1 MKKFFFILT
10 IIAASIFSACNDIST
25 DDFQA
30 ENNGRAY
37 LSVSMND
44 ISRQMIKPRNMTKDD
59 IVYVELLAK
68 KTESS
73 DEPELV
79 KSWAADED
87 TSTNALNVMLN
98 DTEKIPFE
106 TGTYDFTLKLYAKNK
121 VSVGTFLTQEAT
133 ITQEIKG
140 GDNSLEFNTK
150 FTGEDG
156 FINVMLYWHELDNVG
171 IKITSASA
179 GLYSVKNDF
188 SIGDLV
194 EGTETALDV
203 TDNPDYGPAYGET
216 TYQHQVAAGKYYL
229 VIQLK
234 REGVE
239 TPDVWF
245 ELIEVVGGAYT
256 EAEVEF
262 ENPNDYYTIEYKTP
276 GQDGD
281 WVDVAAA
288 DSEDESATRWLSDAS
303 PVYSRNGNTSV
314 VLPSKITRP
323 NEIKGEDNVVSK
335 FEFVGWY
342 RDEDCIGDKVEIINA
357 GDADNSNNIVL
368 YAKWKEIV
376 GMSIDVTI
384 NDGDDSDIVVTNN
397 AENLTDTTLIF
408 TADEGYDS
416 YTWKVDGEEIQ
427 YGSSNKLSYDMTDK
441 ATGVYDVVLLAT
453 KGEEYYS
460 YLAQIEWT
468 RKYQVTFQLVG
479 APDEITGEGLEPVYV
494 AENAE
499 DNTITAPEVTPPYG
513 WYLDE
518 VFNLPFD
525 FGETEIT
532 ESITIYGCWQLGTTF
547 YVAED
552 GVDETGRGTYGRPLA
567 SIEGAVK
574 LMTND
579 ECDYTISVVGDVKGE
594 QKIRSSSELGTG
606 GLAKS
611 ITLEGGGEPNGV
623 LDGEQKT
630 RVLSV
635 STNVPV
641 IIQNLK
647 ITNGNAGDEFGGGLY
662 VVSGASV
669 TLGEGAYISE
679 NTAKRGGGVY
689 VDGTLIIEDTRITN
703 NTSSGYGAG
712 LYVSGLLDMRG
723 GDIGANG
730 FTDGTSDEAQGRSIY
745 VCASSG
751 SVKISGSAIIND
763 DVYLSSGTELIVA
776 GELTNSSSN
785 TIATITPASY
795 DSETQ
800 WVSVAADS
808 GVNLSDAVAR
818 IAVTDEVITD
828 GGNITGSNKYRLTEE
843 GKLQALANIDD
854 IVSQINNM
862 TASGTISVSGY
873 VEDGDTAIESISNA
887 LTTLYASNPEIK
899 VDLNLSGLENLT
911 RIPSYAFFTNAGSGR
926 HNLVSITLPEGV
938 TEIGDVAFR
947 DCEALT
953 TVYLPA
959 SLAEFPGWA
968 FLECPSLSSVQLAE
982 GSKTYKQVEKALYS
996 INGTELVLYCDK
1008 TETGSFTVP
1017 AEVTKIGDFAF
1028 EGCQIANIDFA
1039 EGSELTTLGSDVFYH
1054 CSKLSSITLPD
1065 TVAEVGHECV
1075 FSDCT
1080 SLETFTVPANL
1091 TELTY
1096 AFFSGCS
1103 NLTTVVLPAGLTTI
1117 ELNAFSSCDSLTI
1130 VYYTGT
1136 EEQKETLISNAG
1148 TGNEALTNATWDC
1161 NSDGT
1166 IPVIPITL
1174 NKGTEIS
1181 AAIASLF
1188 TGITTDNTFA
1198 FAKSTSKPSEA
1209 SVYLDS
1215 GNKIPVWLD
1224 TETASVYYY
1233 AGSGYKLVLNA
1244 DSSEMFKGCS
1254 KLSSID
1260 ASAFDTSNV
1269 TDMRGMFA
1277 DCSKL
1282 TSLDL
1287 STFNTSSVETMANM
1301 FYGCTYL
1308 ETLTLGENFTTGNVT
1323 DMSSM
1328 FYNCSA
1334 LTSLDL
1340 STFNTSSVTSMAS
1353 MFNACKE
1360 LRTLTLGDN
1369 FTTANVTDM
1378 SSMFSSCEWL
1388 RPLDVSKFNTS
1399 NVTDMS
1405 YMFNKCEYL
1414 ETLDVSN
1421 FNTSSVTNMAYMFKG
1436 CSALTSLDLSNFDAS
1451 ALVVPTTDD
1460 YKSNTDYMF
1469 YGCTNL
1475 ESVTLPSKG
1484 LKKIGYCAFLND
1496 TSLTSIIIPASVT
1509 AIGGRAFDGCTALTA
1524 INCIGASGS
1533 IDIASDA
1540 IPSSATVNYNY
1551 VVPIGS
1557 KSAPDAVG
1565 DIVFSDGSAEAY
1577 TEGMT
1582 LTDEQKSSAVAVIF
1596 YKGELCSSD
1605 STTTRIL
1612 GVGLKNSSS
1621 ESTDGLKWAAD
1632 DSYYSS
1638 NSASVSLYSTGCRFT
1653 NYSTSY
1659 CTPTDD
1665 RAFDGFDRK
1674 TLGDKEGVVNG
1685 SENFALLKTQL
1696 GSNDDT
1702 DDVSSTTTVTLE
1714 ASKYPAHFYANTYG
1728 VRNGLTGD
1736 YASGWYLPSFA
1747 EMCMLMR
1754 QHETLESALT
1764 MLGDSLYGA
1773 DPDRTRTDDDESN
1786 DTYNWYWT
1794 SSYTGSGFWAVY
1806 YGMAFGSNYNQSMH
1820 VLAIRQF

>member
-59 IVYVELLAK
+59 IVYVELLTK
-68 KTESS
+68 KTDSS
-73 DEPELV
+73 DEPEAV
-79 KSWAADED
+79 KIWNADEE
-87 TSTNALNVMLN
+87 TSTNALDVMLN

-121 VSVGTFLTQEAT
+121 VAVGTFLTQEAT

-156 FINVMLYWHELDNVG
+156 FINIMLYWHELDNVG

-216 TYQHQVAAGKYYL
+216 TYQQQVAAGKYYL

-276 GQDGD
+276 GQNGD
-281 WVDVAAA
+281 WVDVAAD

-314 VLPSKITRP
+314 VPPSKITRP
-323 NEIKGEDNVVSK
+323 NEVKGDDNVVSK

-342 RDEDCIGDKVEIINA
+342 RDEDCSGDKVEIINA
-357 GDADNSNNIVL
+357 GDTNNSTNIVL

-384 NDGDDSDIVVTNN
+384 NDGDDSNIVVTNN

-408 TADEGYDS
+408 TADEGYDN
-416 YTWKVDGEEIQ
+416 YKWKVDGEIYQ
-427 YGSSNKLSYDMTDK
+427 YGISNKLIYDMTDN

-468 RKYQVTFQLVG
+468 RKYKVTFQLVA
-479 APDEITGEGLEPVYV
+479 APDEITGEGLDPVYV

-499 DNTITAPEVTPPYG
+499 NKTITAPEVTPPYG

-518 VFNLPFD
+518 DFTIPFD

-552 GVDETGRGTYGRPLA
+552 GVDEEGRGTYGRPLA

-574 LMTND
+574 LMTDD
-579 ECDYTISVVGDVKGE
+579 ECDYTISVVGGVKGE
-594 QKIRSSSELGTG
+594 QMIRSSSELGTG

-611 ITLEGGGEPNGV
+611 ITLKGGGE

-641 IIQNLK
+641 IIQNLT

-662 VVSGASV
+662 VASGASV
-669 TLGEGAYISE
+669 TLGEEARIIE

-689 VDGTLIIEDTRITN
+689 VGGTLIIEDVRITD

-723 GDIGANG
+723 GDIGANE
-730 FTDGTSDEAQGRSIY
+730 FIDNTSNEAQGRSIY
-745 VCASSG
+745 VCYPSG
-751 SVKISGSAIIND
+751 SVKISGSAIINN
-763 DVYLSSGTELIVA
+763 DVYLPSGTGLIVA
-776 GELTNSSSN
+776 GELTNSSSAPL
-785 TIATITPASY
+785 ATITPASY

-800 WVSVAADS
+800 WVSVAEDS
-808 GVNLSDAVAR
+808 GVNLSDVVAR
-818 IAVTDEVITD
+818 IAVKDEVITD
-828 GGNITGSNKYRLTEE
+828 GGNITGCNKYRLTEE

-873 VEDGDTAIESISNA
+873 MEQDDLVTIVNAMKALCPEFSFVAPDIMIKLDLSNTTG
-887 LTTLYASNPEIK
+887 LTK
-899 VDLNLSGLENLT
+899 LSGEFSNTWNLGEL
-911 RIPSYAFFTNAGSGR
+911 I
-926 HNLVSITLPEGV
+926 LPEG
-938 TEIGDVAFR
+938 I
-947 DCEALT
+947 T
-953 TVYLPA
+953 TISAVGERTDYLATMNIPA
-959 SLAEFPGWA
+959 SVTKIDDGA
-968 FLECPSLSSVQLAE
+968 FYRSCANLTIAE
-982 GSKTYKQVEKALYS
+982 GNTSYKIVNKALYTADLTKLVAYANKGDEDGS
-996 INGTELVLYCDK
+996 CEVLASATEIAPRAFSFAKKLKTLTFATPSSLQKIGQEAFDYCDALEDIVLPDSVTELGNAVFQYANVTSMVLPSGLTEIPASTFSNNNFTRIVIPDGVTTIAGSAFWACRELEAIVIPNSVKTIGSSAFGSCEKLTSVYYKGTE
-1008 TETGSFTVP
+1008 TE
-1017 AEVTKIGDFAF
+1017 KD
-1028 EGCQIANIDFA
+1028 NI
-1039 EGSELTTLGSDVFYH
+1039 
-1054 CSKLSSITLPD
+1054 SID
-1065 TVAEVGHECV
+1065 
-1075 FSDCT
+1075 
-1080 SLETFTVPANL
+1080 
-1091 TELTY
+1091 
-1096 AFFSGCS
+1096 SG
-1103 NLTTVVLPAGLTTI
+1103 N
-1117 ELNAFSSCDSLTI
+1117 D
-1130 VYYTGT
+1130 
-1136 EEQKETLISNAG
+1136 
-1148 TGNEALTNATWDC
+1148 ALTNATWGC

-1166 IPVIPITL
+1166 IPVMPITL

-1188 TGITTDNTFA
+1188 TGITTDDTFA
-1198 FAKSTSKPSEA
+1198 FAESTSKPSEA

-1224 TETASVYYY
+1224 TGTASVYYY

-1260 ASAFDTSNV
+1260 VSAFDTSNV
-1269 TDMRGMFA
+1269 T
-1277 DCSKL
+1277 
-1282 TSLDL
+1282 
-1287 STFNTSSVETMANM
+1287 NMASM

-1334 LTSLDL
+1334 LTLLDL
-1340 STFNTSSVTSMAS
+1340 STFNTSRVRSMAS
-1353 MFNACKE
+1353 MFEACKE

-1369 FTTANVTDM
+1369 FTTANVTNM

-1388 RPLDVSKFNTS
+1388 RPLDVSKFDTS

-1405 YMFNKCEYL
+1405 YMFNKCEWL

-1421 FNTSSVTNMAYMFKG
+1421 FNTSKVTNMAYMFTG
-1436 CSALTSLDLSNFDAS
+1436 CSELTSLDLSNFNAS

-1469 YGCTNL
+1469 YGCTKL
-1475 ESVTLPSKG
+1475 ESVTLPSTG
-1484 LKKIGYCAFLND
+1484 LKKIGYGAFLND

-1533 IDIASDA
+1533 INIASDA
-1540 IPSSATVNYNY
+1540 IPSSATVNYDY

-1621 ESTDGLKWAAD
+1621 ESTAGLKWAAD

-1638 NSASVSLYSTGCRFT
+1638 NSESVSLYSTGCRFT
-1653 NYSTSY
+1653 GYSPSS

-1665 RAFDGFDRK
+1665 RAFNGFDRQ
-1674 TLGDKEGVVNG
+1674 TSGDKKGVVNG
-1685 SENFALLKTQL
+1685 SENFALLKTEL

-1714 ASKYPAHFYANTYG
+1714 VSKYPAHFYANTYG

-1773 DPDRTRTDDDESN
+1773 DPDGTRTDDNESN

-1794 SSYTGSGFWAVY
+1794 SSYTGSGFWAAY
-1806 YGMAFGSNYNQSMH
+1806 YNTAMGFNYNEYESMH

>member
-44 ISRQMIKPRNMTKDD
+44 ISRQMIKPRSMTKDD

-73 DEPELV
+73 DEPEVV
-79 KSWAADED
+79 KVWSADEE

-121 VSVGTFLTQEAT
+121 ISVGTFLTQEAT

-140 GDNSLEFNTK
+140 GDNSLKFDTK

-156 FINVMLYWHELDNVG
+156 FVNIMLYWHELDNVG

-229 VIQLK
+229 VIKLK

-314 VLPSKITRP
+314 VPTSKITRP

-342 RDEDCIGDKVEIINA
+342 RDEDCSGDKVEIINA

-397 AENLTDTTLIF
+397 AETLTDTTLIF

-468 RKYQVTFQLVG
+468 RKYKVTFQLVA
-479 APDEITGEGLEPVYV
+479 APDEITGEAPVYV

-499 DNTITAPEVTPPYG
+499 NKTITAPEVTPPYG

-518 VFNLPFD
+518 AFKLPFD

-532 ESITIYGCWQLGTTF
+532 ESITIYGCWQLDATF

-552 GVDETGRGTYGRPLA
+552 GVDGTGRGTYGRPLA
-567 SIEGAVK
+567 SIEGAIK
-574 LMTND
+574 LMTD
-579 ECDYTISVVGDVKGE
+579 EECDYTISVVGDVKGE

-662 VVSGASV
+662 VASGASV
-669 TLGEGAYISE
+669 TFDEGVIISE

-689 VDGTLIIEDTRITN
+689 VDGTLIIEDTRITD

-723 GDIGANG
+723 GEIGANG
-730 FTDGTSDEAQGRSIY
+730 FIDNTSDEAQGRSIY

-751 SVKISGSAIIND
+751 SVSSGSVKISGSAIIRD
-763 DVYLSSGTELIVA
+763 DVYLPSGTGLIVA
-776 GELTNSSSN
+776 GELTNSSSAPL
-785 TIATITPASY
+785 ATITPASY

-808 GVNLSDAVAR
+808 GVNLSDAVAK
-818 IAVTDEVITD
+818 IAVADEVITD
-828 GGNITGSNKYRLTEE
+828 GGNITGCNKYRLTEE

-862 TASGTISVSGY
+862 TTSGTISVSGY

-899 VDLNLSGLENLT
+899 VDLNLSGLKNLT

-1103 NLTTVVLPAGLTTI
+1103 NLTAVVLPAGLTTI
-1117 ELNAFSSCDSLTI
+1117 ELNAFSICDSLTT

-1136 EEQKETLISNAG
+1136 EEQKQTLISNAG
-1148 TGNEALTNATWDC
+1148 AGNDALTNATWVC

-1181 AAIASLF
+1181 SAIVSLF
-1188 TGITTDNTFA
+1188 TDITTDDTFA
-1198 FAKSTSKPSEA
+1198 FTISTSKPSEA

-1224 TETASVYYY
+1224 TETKSVYCY

-1260 ASAFDTSNV
+1260 ACAFDTSNV

-1277 DCSKL
+1277 ECSNLTSVDLSGFDTSSVTDMSCMFADCSKL
-1282 TSLDL
+1282 THLNLAVFD
-1287 STFNTSSVETMANM
+1287 TSSVTNMSEMFRFCNALESLTFGAN
-1301 FYGCTYL
+1301 FVTK
-1308 ETLTLGENFTTGNVT
+1308 NVT
-1323 DMSSM
+1323 DMSFM
-1328 FYNCSA
+1328 FQQCLELA
-1334 LTSLDL
+1334 SLNL
-1340 STFNTSSVTSMAS
+1340 SGFNTSSVT
-1353 MFNACKE
+1353 
-1360 LRTLTLGDN
+1360 
-1369 FTTANVTDM
+1369 DM
-1378 SSMFSSCEWL
+1378 SCMFYQCKRLSA
-1388 RPLDVSKFNTS
+1388 LDVSKFDTS

-1405 YMFNKCEYL
+1405 YMFGYCEML
-1414 ETLDVSN
+1414 TALNVSK
-1421 FNTSSVTNMAYMFKG
+1421 FNTSNVTNMAYMFAN
-1436 CSALTSLDLSNFDAS
+1436 CDWITSLDVSNFDFS
-1451 ALVVPTTDD
+1451 ALVEGETAT
-1460 YKSNTDYMF
+1460 SGHAHFMF
-1469 YGCTNL
+1469 SEC
-1475 ESVTLPSKG
+1475 
-1484 LKKIGYCAFLND
+1484 
-1496 TSLTSIIIPASVT
+1496 TSLTSINLPSTGLTKLASYMFSECTRLTSIVLPASVT
-1509 AIGGRAFDGCTALTA
+1509 TVETNAFHACSSSLV
-1524 INCIGASGS
+1524 INCVGAEGCIGTNPFS
-1533 IDIASDA
+1533 ASD
-1540 IPSSATVNYNY
+1540 PNSFTVNYDY
-1551 VVPIGS
+1551 RIPIALKSGS
-1557 KSAPDAVG
+1557 KINEFFTTLTTKGYTLTSFAKASSLEDADYTIMTAAFGEKKYLDAEDSKAPFWVTGTSGNATVYYYIEDYHSLLVG
-1565 DIVFSDGSAEAY
+1565 DGENMFSDGNLKTIDVSDFDVSQATSLASMFTGMSINAIYAKAGTDWSATAP
-1577 TEGMT
+1577 
-1582 LTDEQKSSAVAVIF
+1582 S
-1596 YKGELCSSD
+1596 
-1605 STTTRIL
+1605 
-1612 GVGLKNSSS
+1612 GVTS
-1621 ESTDGLKWAAD
+1621 ESMFLGC
-1632 DSYYSS
+1632 DS
-1638 NSASVSLYSTGCRFT
+1638 LT
-1653 NYSTSY
+1653 NYDSEH
-1659 CTPTDD
+1659 TDIS
-1665 RAFDGFDRK
+1665 RAFVGTKDG
-1674 TLGDKEGVVNG
+1674 
-1685 SENFALLKTQL
+1685 
-1696 GSNDDT
+1696 
-1702 DDVSSTTTVTLE
+1702 VTGYFT
-1714 ASKYPAHFYANTYG
+1714 AK
-1728 VRNGLTGD
+1728 
-1736 YASGWYLPSFA
+1736 
-1747 EMCMLMR
+1747 
-1754 QHETLESALT
+1754 
-1764 MLGDSLYGA
+1764 
-1773 DPDRTRTDDDESN
+1773 
-1786 DTYNWYWT
+1786 
-1794 SSYTGSGFWAVY
+1794 
-1806 YGMAFGSNYNQSMH
+1806 
-1820 VLAIRQF
+1820 

>member
-44 ISRQMIKPRNMTKDD
+44 ISRQMIKPRDMTKDD
-59 IVYVELLAK
+59 IVYIELLAK

-73 DEPELV
+73 DEPEVV
-79 KSWAADED
+79 KIWSADEE
-87 TSTNALNVMLN
+87 TSTNALAVMLN

-121 VSVGTFLTQEAT
+121 VAVGTFLTQEAT

-156 FINVMLYWHELDNVG
+156 FINIMLYWHELDNVG
-171 IKITSASA
+171 IKISGATG
-179 GLYSVKNDF
+179 GLYSVNDDL
-188 SIGDLV
+188 SIGDLIEEIGMAV
-194 EGTETALDV
+194 TYNSEYGTT
-203 TDNPDYGPAYGET
+203 YGET
-216 TYQHQVAAGKYYL
+216 TYCQEVAAGNYYL
-229 VIQLK
+229 VIKLG

-256 EAEVEF
+256 EATVEF

-276 GQDGD
+276 GQNGD

-288 DSEDESATRWLSDAS
+288 DSEDESATHWLSDAS

-323 NEIKGEDNVVSK
+323 NEIKGDDNVVSK

-357 GDADNSNNIVL
+357 GDANNSNNIVL

-416 YTWKVDGEEIQ
+416 YTWKVDGELYQ
-427 YGSSNKLSYDMTDK
+427 SGSSNKLICDMTDK

-468 RKYQVTFQLVG
+468 RKYKVTFQLVA
-479 APDEITGEGLEPVYV
+479 APDEITGEGLDPVYV

-499 DNTITAPEVTPPYG
+499 DKTITAPEVTPPYG

-518 VFNLPFD
+518 VFNQPFD

-532 ESITIYGCWQLGTTF
+532 ESITIYGCWQLGATF

-574 LMTND
+574 LMTD
-579 ECDYTISVVGDVKGE
+579 EECDYTISVVGDVKGE

-611 ITLEGGGEPNGV
+611 ITLKGGGV
-623 LDGEQKT
+623 LDGEQET

-647 ITNGNAGDEFGGGLY
+647 ITNGNAGDNFGGGLY
-662 VVSGASV
+662 VASGASV
-669 TLGEGAYISE
+669 TLGEGVVISE

-689 VDGTLIIEDTRITN
+689 VDGTLIIEDVRITD

-723 GDIGANG
+723 GDIGDNG
-730 FTDGTSDEAQGRSIY
+730 VTDDTSNEAQGIGIY
-745 VCASSG
+745 VCAPSG
-751 SVKISGSAIIND
+751 SVKISGSAIIYD
-763 DVYLSSGTELIVA
+763 DVYLPSGTELIVA
-776 GELTNSSSN
+776 GELTNSSSAPL
-785 TIATITPASY
+785 ATITPASY

-808 GVNLSDAVAR
+808 GVNLSDAVAK
-818 IAVTDEVITD
+818 IAVADEVITD
-828 GGNITGSNKYRLTEE
+828 GGNITGCNKYRLTEE
-843 GKLQALANIDD
+843 GKLQAFANIDD
-854 IVSQINNM
+854 IVSQITSM
-862 TASGTISVSGY
+862 TVSGTISVSGY

-887 LTTLYASNPEIK
+887 LTTLYASDPEKK
-899 VDLNLSGLENLT
+899 VDLDLSGLKNLT
-911 RIPSYAFFTNAGSGR
+911 RIPSFAFFTNAGSGR

-968 FLECPSLSSVQLAE
+968 FLECPSLSSIQLAE

-1091 TELTY
+1091 TELTD

-1117 ELNAFSSCDSLTI
+1117 GLNAFSSCDSLTT

-1136 EEQKETLISNAG
+1136 EEQKQTLISNAG
-1148 TGNEALTNATWDC
+1148 AGNDALTKATWVC
-1161 NSDGT
+1161 NFNGT
-1166 IPVIPITL
+1166 IIML

-1181 AAIASLF
+1181 SAIASLF
-1188 TGITTDNTFA
+1188 TDITTDDTFA

-1224 TETASVYYY
+1224 TETKSVYYY
-1233 AGSGYKLVLNA
+1233 AGSGYTLVLNA

-1269 TDMRGMFA
+1269 TDMSGMFN

-1287 STFNTSSVETMANM
+1287 TDFDTSRVTNMSEMFRFCNALESLTF
-1301 FYGCTYL
+1301 GD
-1308 ETLTLGENFTTGNVT
+1308 NFVTKNVT
-1323 DMSSM
+1323 NMSSM
-1328 FYNCSA
+1328 FQQCLVLA
-1334 LTSLDL
+1334 SLDL
-1340 STFNTSSVTSMAS
+1340 S
-1353 MFNACKE
+1353 
-1360 LRTLTLGDN
+1360 G
-1369 FTTANVTDM
+1369 
-1378 SSMFSSCEWL
+1378 
-1388 RPLDVSKFNTS
+1388 FNTS

-1405 YMFNKCEYL
+1405 YMFGYCEL
-1414 ETLDVSN
+1414 LTELNVSN
-1421 FNTSSVTNMAYMFKG
+1421 FNTSYVTDMSYMFAN
-1436 CSALTSLDLSNFDAS
+1436 CDCITSLDVSNFDFS
-1451 ALVVPTTDD
+1451 ALVDGETATSGHAHFMFSKCTD
-1460 YKSNTDYMF
+1460 
-1469 YGCTNL
+1469 
-1475 ESVTLPSKG
+1475 
-1484 LKKIGYCAFLND
+1484 
-1496 TSLTSIIIPASVT
+1496 LTSINLPSTGLTKLVSYMFSECTGLTSIVIPASVT
-1509 AIGGRAFDGCTALTA
+1509 TVETNAFHACSSSLV
-1524 INCIGASGS
+1524 INCLGAEGCIGTNPFS
-1533 IDIASDA
+1533 ASD
-1540 IPSSATVNYNY
+1540 PNSFTVNYDY
-1551 VVPIGS
+1551 RIPIALKSGS
-1557 KSAPDAVG
+1557 EINDFFTTLVDKKGYASTSFAKASSLEDADYTIVTEVFGEKQYLDAEDSKAPLWVTEDISGNATVYYYIEDYHSLLVG
-1565 DIVFSDGSAEAY
+1565 DGTGMFAGS
-1577 TEGMT
+1577 
-1582 LTDEQKSSAVAVIF
+1582 LTN
-1596 YKGELCSSD
+1596 L
-1605 STTTRIL
+1605 TTI
-1612 GVGLKNSSS
+1612 
-1621 ESTDGLKWAAD
+1621 
-1632 DSYYSS
+1632 
-1638 NSASVSLYSTGCRFT
+1638 
-1653 NYSTSY
+1653 
-1659 CTPTDD
+1659 
-1665 RAFDGFDRK
+1665 
-1674 TLGDKEGVVNG
+1674 
-1685 SENFALLKTQL
+1685 
-1696 GSNDDT
+1696 
-1702 DDVSSTTTVTLE
+1702 DVSDFDVSKATGLSSMFAGESITTI
-1714 ASKYPAHFYANTYG
+1714 YAKAGTDWSLTAPEEVLSGGMFSGSQLADIHNTAG
-1728 VRNGLTGD
+1728 V
-1736 YASGWYLPSFA
+1736 
-1747 EMCMLMR
+1747 E
-1754 QHETLESALT
+1754 
-1764 MLGDSLYGA
+1764 
-1773 DPDRTRTDDDESN
+1773 
-1786 DTYNWYWT
+1786 
-1794 SSYTGSGFWAVY
+1794 
-1806 YGMAFGSNYNQSMH
+1806 MAFVGTKVIETDSVTGYFTD
-1820 VLAIRQF
+1820 ITTKP

>member
-44 ISRQMIKPRNMTKDD
+44 ISRQMIKPRNMTEDD
-59 IVYVELLAK
+59 IVSVELLAK

-73 DEPELV
+73 GEPELV
-79 KSWAADED
+79 KSWAADE
-87 TSTNALNVMLN
+87 TASTNALAVMLN

-121 VSVGTFLTQEAT
+121 LWEGSFLSQEAT
-133 ITQEIKG
+133 ITQEIKAG
-140 GDNSLEFNTK
+140 NNTLEFNTK

-156 FINVMLYWHELDNVG
+156 FINIMLYWHELDNVG
-171 IKITSASA
+171 IKISGATG
-179 GLYSVKNDF
+179 GLYSVNDDL
-188 SIGDLV
+188 SIGDLI
-194 EGTETALDV
+194 EEIGMAV
-203 TDNPDYGPAYGET
+203 TYNPEYGPAYGET
-216 TYQHQVAAGKYYL
+216 TYQQQVAAGKYYL
-229 VIQLK
+229 VIKLG

-288 DSEDESATRWLSDAS
+288 DSKDESATRWLSDAS

-314 VLPSKITRP
+314 VPPSKITRP
-323 NEIKGEDNVVSK
+323 NEVKGEDNVVSK

-342 RDEDCIGDKVEIINA
+342 RDADCIGDKVEIINA
-357 GDADNSNNIVL
+357 GDTNNSNNIVL

-416 YTWKVDGEEIQ
+416 YTWKVDGEIYQ
-427 YGSSNKLSYDMTDK
+427 DGISNKLICDMTDE
-441 ATGVYDVVLLAT
+441 ATGVYDVVLLAR

-468 RKYQVTFQLVG
+468 RKYKVTFQLVA
-479 APDEITGEGLEPVYV
+479 APDEITGEDLDPVYV

-499 DNTITAPEVTPPYG
+499 NKTITAPEVTPPYG

-518 VFNLPFD
+518 AFTIPFD

-552 GVDETGRGTYGRPLA
+552 GVDEAGRGTYGRPLA

-574 LMTND
+574 LMTDD
-579 ECDYTISVVGDVKGE
+579 ECDYTISVVGGVKGE

-611 ITLEGGGEPNGV
+611 ITLKGGGE

-641 IIQNLK
+641 IIQNLT

-662 VVSGASV
+662 VASGASV
-669 TLGEGAYISE
+669 TFDEGVIISE
-679 NTAKRGGGVY
+679 NTAKRGGGVD
-689 VDGTLIIEDTRITN
+689 VDGTLIIEDVENVRITS
-703 NTSSGYGAG
+703 NTTSGYGAG

-723 GDIGANG
+723 GDIGANE
-730 FTDGTSDEAQGRSIY
+730 FTDYTSNEAQGRSIY
-745 VCASSG
+745 VCSPSG
-751 SVKISGSAIIND
+751 SVKISGSAIINN
-763 DVYLSSGTELIVA
+763 DVYLPSGTKLIVA
-776 GELTNSSSN
+776 GELTNSSSAPL
-785 TIATITPASY
+785 ATITPASY

-808 GVNLSDAVAR
+808 DVNLSDAVAR

-828 GGNITGSNKYRLTEE
+828 GGNITGCNKYRLTEE

-873 VEDGDTAIESISNA
+873 VEDEDGDSLISNISSA
-887 LTTLYASNPEIK
+887 LDNLYTQNSEIE
-899 VDLNLSGLENLT
+899 VDLDLSGLENLT
-911 RIPSYAFFTNAGSGR
+911 RLPTLAFFTNGSRGR

-938 TEIGDVAFR
+938 TEIGEYAFR
-947 DCEALT
+947 DCGITSISLPKSLT
-953 TVYLPA
+953 EIEVN
-959 SLAEFPGWA
+959 A
-968 FLECPSLSSVQLAE
+968 FYDCPSLKTVTLAE
-982 GSKTYKQVEKALYS
+982 GNSAFKKEGNILYTVD
-996 INGTELVLYCDK
+996 GTELVMYCDK
-1008 TETGSFTVP
+1008 TEEAELTIP
-1017 AEVTKIGDFAF
+1017 ATVTKIGSFAF
-1028 EGCQIANIDFA
+1028 QGSNVKSIAFEENSA
-1039 EGSELTTLGSDVFYH
+1039 LTELGSDVFYG
-1054 CSKLSSITLPD
+1054 CSKLASISLPD
-1065 TVAEVGHECV
+1065 TVSKVGGECIFNECTSLKTFKV
-1075 FSDCT
+1075 PESLNELTYLFFGSCT
-1080 SLETFTVPANL
+1080 SLESV
-1091 TELTY
+1091 E
-1096 AFFSGCS
+1096 
-1103 NLTTVVLPAGLTTI
+1103 LPAGLTTI
-1117 ELNAFSSCDSLTI
+1117 ENNVFSDCSALDFI
-1130 VYYTGT
+1130 YFWGT

-1148 TGNEALTNATWDC
+1148 TGNDALTKATWVC
-1161 NSDGT
+1161 NFDGT

-1188 TGITTDNTFA
+1188 TGITTDDTFA
-1198 FAKSTSKPSEA
+1198 FTISTSKPSEA

-1224 TETASVYYY
+1224 TETKRVYCY
-1233 AGSGYKLVLNA
+1233 AGSEYTLVLNA

-1260 ASAFDTSNV
+1260 ACAFDTSKV

-1277 DCSKL
+1277 ECSNLTSVDLSGFDTSSVTDMSCMFADCSKL
-1282 TSLDL
+1282 THLNLAVFD
-1287 STFNTSSVETMANM
+1287 TSSVTNM
-1301 FYGCTYL
+1301 SEMFRFCNAL
-1308 ETLTLGENFTTGNVT
+1308 ESLTFGLKFVTENVT
-1323 DMSSM
+1323 DMSFM
-1328 FYNCSA
+1328 FQQCLELN
-1334 LTSLDL
+1334 SLNL
-1340 STFNTSSVTSMAS
+1340 SGFNTSSVT
-1353 MFNACKE
+1353 
-1360 LRTLTLGDN
+1360 
-1369 FTTANVTDM
+1369 DM
-1378 SSMFSSCEWL
+1378 SCMFYQCKRLSA
-1388 RPLDVSKFNTS
+1388 LDVSKFDTS

-1405 YMFNKCEYL
+1405 YMFGYCEML
-1414 ETLDVSN
+1414 TALNVSN
-1421 FNTSSVTNMAYMFKG
+1421 FNTSKVTNMAYMFAN
-1436 CSALTSLDLSNFDAS
+1436 CDWITSLDVSNFDFS
-1451 ALVVPTTDD
+1451 ALVEGETATSGHAHFMFSECTGLTSINLPSTGLT
-1460 YKSNTDYMF
+1460 KLASYMF
-1469 YGCTNL
+1469 YKCT
-1475 ESVTLPSKG
+1475 G
-1484 LKKIGYCAFLND
+1484 
-1496 TSLTSIIIPASVT
+1496 LTSIVIPASVT
-1509 AIGGRAFDGCTALTA
+1509 TVESSAFHVCSSSLV
-1524 INCIGASGS
+1524 INCLGASGS
-1533 IDIASDA
+1533 ISFAT
-1540 IPSSATVNYNY
+1540 SAYPNGVTVNYNY

-1621 ESTDGLKWAAD
+1621 ESTAGLKWAAD

-1638 NSASVSLYSTGCRFT
+1638 NSESVSLYSTGCRFT
-1653 NYSTSY
+1653 GYSPSS

-1665 RAFDGFDRK
+1665 RAFNGFDRQ
-1674 TLGDKEGVVNG
+1674 TSGDKEGVVNG
-1685 SENFALLKTQL
+1685 SENFALLKTEL

-1714 ASKYPAHFYANTYG
+1714 VSKYPAHFYANTYG

-1773 DPDRTRTDDDESN
+1773 DPYGTRTDDDTEN

-1794 SSYTGSGFWAVY
+1794 SSYTGSGFWAAY
-1806 YGMAFGSNYNQSMH
+1806 YNTAMGFNYNEYESMH

>member
-68 KTESS
+68 KTDSS
-73 DEPELV
+73 DEPEAV
-79 KSWAADED
+79 KIWSADEE
-87 TSTNALNVMLN
+87 TSTNALAVMLN

-156 FINVMLYWHELDNVG
+156 FINIMLYWHELDNVG

-188 SIGDLV
+188 SIGELV

-216 TYQHQVAAGKYYL
+216 TYQQQVAAGKYYL
-229 VIQLK
+229 VIKLK

-276 GQDGD
+276 GQNGD

-288 DSEDESATRWLSDAS
+288 DSEDESATHWLSDAS

-323 NEIKGEDNVVSK
+323 NEIKGDDNVVSK

-357 GDADNSNNIVL
+357 GDTNNSTNIVL

-397 AENLTDTTLIF
+397 AENLTGTTLIF

-416 YTWKVDGEEIQ
+416 YTWKVDGELYQ
-427 YGSSNKLSYDMTDK
+427 SGSSNKLICDMTDK

-468 RKYQVTFQLVG
+468 RKYKVTFQLVA
-479 APDEITGEGLEPVYV
+479 APDEITGEGLDPVYV

-499 DNTITAPEVTPPYG
+499 DKTITAPEVTPPYG

-518 VFNLPFD
+518 VFNQPFD

-532 ESITIYGCWQLGTTF
+532 ESITIYGCWQLGATF

-574 LMTND
+574 LMTD
-579 ECDYTISVVGDVKGE
+579 EECDYTISVVGDVKGE

-611 ITLEGGGEPNGV
+611 ITLKGGGV

-662 VVSGASV
+662 VASGASV
-669 TLGEGAYISE
+669 TFGEGVIISE

-689 VDGTLIIEDTRITN
+689 VDGTLIIEGSSITD
-703 NTSSGYGAG
+703 NTSSGYGSG

-730 FTDGTSDEAQGRSIY
+730 FTDNTSNEAQGRSIY
-745 VCASSG
+745 VCYPSG
-751 SVKISGSAIIND
+751 SVKISGSAIIYD
-763 DVYLSSGTELIVA
+763 DVYLPSGTELIVA
-776 GELTNSSSN
+776 GELTNSSSD
-785 TIATITPASY
+785 TVATITPASY

-828 GGNITGSNKYRLTEE
+828 GGNITGCNKYRLTEE

-862 TASGTISVSGY
+862 TASGTVSVSGY
-873 VEDGDTAIESISNA
+873 VEDEDGDSLIENISSA
-887 LTTLYASNPEIK
+887 LDNLYTQKSEIE
-899 VDLNLSGLENLT
+899 VDLDLSGLENLT
-911 RIPSYAFFTNAGSGR
+911 RVPTLAFFTNGSRGR

-938 TEIGDVAFR
+938 TEIGEYAFR
-947 DCEALT
+947 DCGITSISLPKSLT
-953 TVYLPA
+953 EIEVN
-959 SLAEFPGWA
+959 A
-968 FLECPSLSSVQLAE
+968 FYDCPSLKTVTLAE
-982 GSKTYKQVEKALYS
+982 GNSAFKKEGNVLYTAD
-996 INGTELVLYCDK
+996 GTELVMYCDK
-1008 TETGSFTVP
+1008 TEEAELTIP
-1017 AEVTKIGDFAF
+1017 ATVTKIGSFAF
-1028 EGCQIANIDFA
+1028 QGSNVKSIAFGENSA
-1039 EGSELTTLGSDVFYH
+1039 LTELGSDVFYG
-1054 CSKLSSITLPD
+1054 CSKLASISLPD
-1065 TVAEVGHECV
+1065 TVSKVGGECIFNECASLKTFKV
-1075 FSDCT
+1075 PESLKELTYLFFGSCT
-1080 SLETFTVPANL
+1080 SLESV
-1091 TELTY
+1091 E
-1096 AFFSGCS
+1096 
-1103 NLTTVVLPAGLTTI
+1103 LPAGLTTI
-1117 ELNAFSSCDSLTI
+1117 EDNVFSDCSALDFI
-1130 VYYTGT
+1130 YFWGT

-1148 TGNEALTNATWDC
+1148 AGNDALTKATWVC
-1161 NSDGT
+1161 NFDGT

-1174 NKGTEIS
+1174 NTGTEIS

-1188 TGITTDNTFA
+1188 TDITTDNTFA

-1224 TETASVYYY
+1224 TETTSVYYY
-1233 AGSGYKLVLNA
+1233 AGSEYTLMLNA

-1269 TDMRGMFA
+1269 T
-1277 DCSKL
+1277 
-1282 TSLDL
+1282 
-1287 STFNTSSVETMANM
+1287 N
-1301 FYGCTYL
+1301 
-1308 ETLTLGENFTTGNVT
+1308 
-1323 DMSSM
+1323 MSSM
-1328 FYNCSA
+1328 FYNCSV

-1353 MFNACKE
+1353 MFKACKE

-1405 YMFNKCEYL
+1405 YMFNKCEWL

-1421 FNTSSVTNMAYMFKG
+1421 FNTSKVTNMAYMFTG
-1436 CSALTSLDLSNFDAS
+1436 CSELTSLDVSNFDFN
-1451 ALVVPTTDD
+1451 ALVEGETATSGHAHFMFSECTKLTSINLPSTGLT
-1460 YKSNTDYMF
+1460 KLASYMF
-1469 YGCTNL
+1469 YKCT
-1475 ESVTLPSKG
+1475 G
-1484 LKKIGYCAFLND
+1484 
-1496 TSLTSIIIPASVT
+1496 LTSIVIPASVT
-1509 AIGGRAFDGCTALTA
+1509 TVESSAFHVCSSSLV
-1524 INCIGASGS
+1524 INCLGASGS
-1533 IDIASDA
+1533 ISFAT
-1540 IPSSATVNYNY
+1540 SAYPDGVTVNYDY
-1551 VVPIGS
+1551 RIPIALKSGS
-1557 KSAPDAVG
+1557 EINDFFTTLVDKKGYTSTSFAKASSLEDADYTIVTEVFGEKQYLDAEDSKAPLWVTEDISGNATVYYYIEDYHSLLVG
-1565 DIVFSDGSAEAY
+1565 DGTSMFAGS
-1577 TEGMT
+1577 
-1582 LTDEQKSSAVAVIF
+1582 LTN
-1596 YKGELCSSD
+1596 L
-1605 STTTRIL
+1605 TTI
-1612 GVGLKNSSS
+1612 
-1621 ESTDGLKWAAD
+1621 
-1632 DSYYSS
+1632 
-1638 NSASVSLYSTGCRFT
+1638 
-1653 NYSTSY
+1653 
-1659 CTPTDD
+1659 
-1665 RAFDGFDRK
+1665 
-1674 TLGDKEGVVNG
+1674 
-1685 SENFALLKTQL
+1685 
-1696 GSNDDT
+1696 
-1702 DDVSSTTTVTLE
+1702 DVSDFDVSKATGLSSMFAGESITTI
-1714 ASKYPAHFYANTYG
+1714 YAKAGTDWSLTAPEEVLSGGMFSGSQLADIHNTAG
-1728 VRNGLTGD
+1728 V
-1736 YASGWYLPSFA
+1736 
-1747 EMCMLMR
+1747 E
-1754 QHETLESALT
+1754 
-1764 MLGDSLYGA
+1764 
-1773 DPDRTRTDDDESN
+1773 
-1786 DTYNWYWT
+1786 
-1794 SSYTGSGFWAVY
+1794 
-1806 YGMAFGSNYNQSMH
+1806 MAFVGTKVIETDSVTGYFTD
-1820 VLAIRQF
+1820 ITTKP

>member
-44 ISRQMIKPRNMTKDD
+44 ISRQMIKPRNMTEDD
-59 IVYVELLAK
+59 IVSIELLAK

-73 DEPELV
+73 GEPELV
-79 KSWAADED
+79 KSWAADE
-87 TSTNALNVMLN
+87 TASTNALAVMLN

-121 VSVGTFLTQEAT
+121 VAVGTFLTQEAT

-156 FINVMLYWHELDNVG
+156 FINIMLYWHELDNVG

-188 SIGDLV
+188 SIGELV

-216 TYQHQVAAGKYYL
+216 TYQQQVAAGKYYL
-229 VIQLK
+229 VIKLK

-281 WVDVAAA
+281 WVNVAAA

-314 VLPSKITRP
+314 VLPSKIARP
-323 NEIKGEDNVVSK
+323 NEVKGEDNVVSK

-342 RDEDCIGDKVEIINA
+342 RDEDCSGDKVEIINA
-357 GDADNSNNIVL
+357 GDTNNSNNIVL

-397 AENLTDTTLIF
+397 AENLTGTTLIF

-416 YTWKVDGEEIQ
+416 YTWKVDGEIQ
-427 YGSSNKLSYDMTDK
+427 DESNELRYDMTDK

-468 RKYQVTFQLVG
+468 RKYQVTFKLVG
-479 APDEITGEGLEPVYV
+479 APDEITGEGVEPVYV

-499 DNTITAPEVTPPYG
+499 DKTITAPEVTPPYG
-513 WYLDE
+513 WYLNDA
-518 VFNLPFD
+518 FTIPFD
-525 FGETEIT
+525 FEETEIT
-532 ESITIYGCWQLGTTF
+532 ESITIYGCWQLGATF

-552 GVDETGRGTYGRPLA
+552 GVDEAGRGTYGRPLA

-574 LMTND
+574 LMTD
-579 ECDYTISVVGDVKGE
+579 EECDYTISVVGDVKGE
-594 QKIRSSSELGTG
+594 QKIRSSSELGTA

-611 ITLEGGGEPNGV
+611 ITLKGGGV
-623 LDGEQKT
+623 LDGEEKT

-641 IIQNLK
+641 IIQNLI
-647 ITNGNAGDEFGGGLY
+647 ITNGNAGNEVGGGLY
-662 VVSGASV
+662 VASDASV
-669 TLGEGAYISE
+669 TLGEGAFITE

-689 VDGTLIIEDTRITN
+689 VDGTLIIEDSEYIPITN

-723 GDIGANG
+723 GNIGDNG
-730 FTDGTSDEAQGRSIY
+730 FTDGTSDEAQGRGIY
-745 VCASSG
+745 VCAPSG
-751 SVKISGSAIIND
+751 SVKISGSAIIKD
-763 DVYLSSGTELIVA
+763 DVYLTSGTELIVA
-776 GELTNSSSN
+776 GELTNSSSDPL
-785 TIATITPASY
+785 ATITPASY

-808 GVNLSDAVAR
+808 GVNLSDAVAK
-818 IAVTDEVITD
+818 IAVADEVITD
-828 GGNITGSNKYRLTEE
+828 GGNITGCNKYRLTEE
-843 GKLQALANIDD
+843 GKLQAFANIDG
-854 IVSQINNM
+854 IIAQISSM
-862 TASGTISVSGY
+862 TESGTISVSGY

-899 VDLNLSGLENLT
+899 VDLDLSGLKNLT

-968 FLECPSLSSVQLAE
+968 FLECPSLSSIQLAE

-1117 ELNAFSSCDSLTI
+1117 GLNAFSSCDSLTT

-1148 TGNEALTNATWDC
+1148 TGNDALTKATWVC
-1161 NSDGT
+1161 NFDGT

-1181 AAIASLF
+1181 SAIANLF
-1188 TGITTDNTFA
+1188 TDITTDDTFA
-1198 FAKSTSKPSEA
+1198 FAESTSKPSEA

-1224 TETASVYYY
+1224 TETKSVYYY

-1254 KLSSID
+1254 KLSNID

-1277 DCSKL
+1277 DCSNL
-1282 TSLDL
+1282 TSVDL
-1287 STFNTSSVETMANM
+1287 SGFDTSSVTDMSCMFANCSKLTHLNLTVFDTSSVTNMSEM
-1301 FYGCTYL
+1301 FRFCNAL
-1308 ETLTLGENFTTGNVT
+1308 ECLTFGTNFVTKNVT
-1323 DMSSM
+1323 DMSFM
-1328 FYNCSA
+1328 FQQCLELA
-1334 LTSLDL
+1334 SLNL
-1340 STFNTSSVTSMAS
+1340 SGFNTSSVT
-1353 MFNACKE
+1353 
-1360 LRTLTLGDN
+1360 
-1369 FTTANVTDM
+1369 DM
-1378 SSMFSSCEWL
+1378 SCMFYQCKRLSA
-1388 RPLDVSKFNTS
+1388 LDVSKFDTS

-1405 YMFNKCEYL
+1405 YMFGYCEML
-1414 ETLDVSN
+1414 TALNVSN
-1421 FNTSSVTNMAYMFKG
+1421 FNTSKVTNMAYMFAN
-1436 CSALTSLDLSNFDAS
+1436 CDWITSLDVSNFDFS
-1451 ALVVPTTDD
+1451 ALVEGETAT
-1460 YKSNTDYMF
+1460 SGHAHFMF
-1469 YGCTNL
+1469 SECT
-1475 ESVTLPSKG
+1475 G
-1484 LKKIGYCAFLND
+1484 
-1496 TSLTSIIIPASVT
+1496 LTSINLPSTGLTKLASNMFYKCTGLTSIVIPASVT
-1509 AIGGRAFDGCTALTA
+1509 TVETNAFHACSSSLV
-1524 INCIGASGS
+1524 INCVGAEGCIGTNPFS
-1533 IDIASDA
+1533 ASD
-1540 IPSSATVNYNY
+1540 PNSFTVNYNY
-1551 VVPIGS
+1551 G
-1557 KSAPDAVG
+1557 
-1565 DIVFSDGSAEAY
+1565 
-1577 TEGMT
+1577 
-1582 LTDEQKSSAVAVIF
+1582 
-1596 YKGELCSSD
+1596 
-1605 STTTRIL
+1605 
-1612 GVGLKNSSS
+1612 N
-1621 ESTDGLKWAAD
+1621 
-1632 DSYYSS
+1632 
-1638 NSASVSLYSTGCRFT
+1638 
-1653 NYSTSY
+1653 
-1659 CTPTDD
+1659 
-1665 RAFDGFDRK
+1665 
-1674 TLGDKEGVVNG
+1674 
-1685 SENFALLKTQL
+1685 
-1696 GSNDDT
+1696 
-1702 DDVSSTTTVTLE
+1702 
-1714 ASKYPAHFYANTYG
+1714 
-1728 VRNGLTGD
+1728 
-1736 YASGWYLPSFA
+1736 
-1747 EMCMLMR
+1747 
-1754 QHETLESALT
+1754 
-1764 MLGDSLYGA
+1764 
-1773 DPDRTRTDDDESN
+1773 
-1786 DTYNWYWT
+1786 
-1794 SSYTGSGFWAVY
+1794 
-1806 YGMAFGSNYNQSMH
+1806 
-1820 VLAIRQF
+1820 

>member
-59 IVYVELLAK
+59 IVDVKLLAK

-73 DEPELV
+73 DEPEVV
-79 KSWAADED
+79 KTWSADEEK
-87 TSTNALNVMLN
+87 STNALDVMLN

-121 VSVGTFLTQEAT
+121 VAVGSFLTQEAT
-133 ITQEIKG
+133 ITQEIKV

-156 FINVMLYWHELDNVG
+156 FINIMLYWHELDNVG

-188 SIGDLV
+188 SIGELV

-203 TDNPDYGPAYGET
+203 TDNPDYGTAYGET
-216 TYQHQVAAGKYYL
+216 TYQQQVAAGKYYL

-276 GQDGD
+276 GQNGD

-314 VLPSKITRP
+314 VPPSKITRP
-323 NEIKGEDNVVSK
+323 NEVKGDDNVVSK

-342 RDEDCIGDKVEIINA
+342 RDKDCIGDKVEIINA
-357 GDADNSNNIVL
+357 GDTNNSNNIVL

-416 YTWKVDGEEIQ
+416 YTWKVDGEIQ
-427 YGSSNKLSYDMTDK
+427 DGNGNELIYDMKDK

-468 RKYQVTFQLVG
+468 RKYKVTFQLVD
-479 APDEITGEGLEPVYV
+479 APDEITGEGLDPVYV

-499 DNTITAPEVTPPYG
+499 DKTITAPEVTPPYG

-518 VFNLPFD
+518 AFTIPFD
-525 FGETEIT
+525 FEENEIT

-552 GVDETGRGTYGRPLA
+552 GVDEEGRGTYGRPLA

-574 LMTND
+574 LMTDD

-611 ITLEGGGEPNGV
+611 ITLEGGGE

-662 VVSGASV
+662 VASGASV
-669 TLGEGAYISE
+669 TFGEGGIISE

-689 VDGTLIIEDTRITN
+689 VDGTLIIEDSSITD

-723 GDIGANG
+723 GGIGANG
-730 FTDGTSDEAQGRSIY
+730 FTDGTSNEAQGRSIY

-751 SVKISGSAIIND
+751 SVKISGAAIIYD
-763 DVYLSSGTELIVA
+763 DVYLPSGTELIVA

-785 TIATITPASY
+785 TIAKITPASY

-818 IAVTDEVITD
+818 IAVTDEEVITD
-828 GGNITGSNKYRLTEE
+828 GGNITGCNKYRLTEE
-843 GKLQALANIDD
+843 GKLQAFANIDD
-854 IVSQINNM
+854 IVSQIISM
-862 TASGTISVSGY
+862 TVSGTISVSGY

-887 LTTLYASNPEIK
+887 LTTLYASDPEIK
-899 VDLNLSGLENLT
+899 VDLDLSGLKNLT
-911 RIPSYAFFTNAGSGR
+911 RIPSFAFFTNGSSGR

-947 DCEALT
+947 DCALT
-953 TVYLPA
+953 SINIPA
-959 SLAEFPGWA
+959 SVTELTAESFFDVPT
-968 FLECPSLSSVQLAE
+968 L
-982 GSKTYKQVEKALYS
+982 KTVTLDSGNKTFKQVGNVIYTIDE
-996 INGTELVLYCDK
+996 TELVMYCDK
-1008 TETGSFTVP
+1008 TAEESLTIPKEVETIRGY
-1017 AEVTKIGDFAF
+1017 AF
-1028 EGCQIANIDFA
+1028 QGCQITSVDFEENSA
-1039 EGSELTTLGSDVFYH
+1039 LTKLGTDAFYD

-1065 TVAEVGHECV
+1065 SLSEIGSECI
-1075 FSDCT
+1075 FYGCS
-1080 SLETFTVPANL
+1080 SLETITVPANL
-1091 TELTY
+1091 KKLTYLFLYRCSKLKSIVLPAELTTI
-1096 AFFSGCS
+1096 ADMAICDCPS
-1103 NLTTVVLPAGLTTI
+1103 LTTVYYNGTIEQKASINIGSGNDALDGATWVYESSGPTEITLKTGSDINTAIAGLISDVDENTT
-1117 ELNAFSSCDSLTI
+1117 LT
-1130 VYYTGT
+1130 
-1136 EEQKETLISNAG
+1136 
-1148 TGNEALTNATWDC
+1148 
-1161 NSDGT
+1161 
-1166 IPVIPITL
+1166 
-1174 NKGTEIS
+1174 
-1181 AAIASLF
+1181 
-1188 TGITTDNTFA
+1188 
-1198 FAKSTSKPSEA
+1198 FAKSTTKPETA
-1209 SVYLDS
+1209 TVYLDD
-1215 GNKIPVWLD
+1215 GEKIPVWYNEND
-1224 TETASVYYY
+1224 SAVYYY
-1233 AGSGYKLVLNA
+1233 AGAEYKLMLNA
-1244 DSSEMFKGCS
+1244 DSYKMFQDFDKFT
-1254 KLSSID
+1254 SID
-1260 ASAFDTSNV
+1260 LSGFDTSNV
-1269 TDMRGMFA
+1269 TSLKSMFFG
-1277 DCSKL
+1277 CSALTSLVLSNFDTSSATDLGAMFYNCSAL

-1353 MFNACKE
+1353 MFKACKE

-1405 YMFNKCEYL
+1405 YMFNKCEWL

-1421 FNTSSVTNMAYMFKG
+1421 FNTSKVTNMAYMFTG
-1436 CSALTSLDLSNFDAS
+1436 CSELTSLDVSNFDFN
-1451 ALVVPTTDD
+1451 ALVEGETATSGHAHFMFSECTKLTSINLPSTGLT
-1460 YKSNTDYMF
+1460 KLASYMF
-1469 YGCTNL
+1469 YKCT
-1475 ESVTLPSKG
+1475 G
-1484 LKKIGYCAFLND
+1484 
-1496 TSLTSIIIPASVT
+1496 LTSIVIPASVT
-1509 AIGGRAFDGCTALTA
+1509 TVESSAFHVCSSSLV
-1524 INCIGASGS
+1524 INCLGASGS
-1533 IDIASDA
+1533 ISFAT
-1540 IPSSATVNYNY
+1540 SAYPDGVTVNYDY
-1551 VVPIGS
+1551 RIPIALKSGS
-1557 KSAPDAVG
+1557 EINDFFTTLVDKKGYTSTSFAKASSLEDADYTIVTEVFGGKQYLDAENSKAPFWVTEGTSGNATVYYYIEDYHSLLVG
-1565 DIVFSDGSAEAY
+1565 DGVSMFAGS
-1577 TEGMT
+1577 
-1582 LTDEQKSSAVAVIF
+1582 
-1596 YKGELCSSD
+1596 
-1605 STTTRIL
+1605 
-1612 GVGLKNSSS
+1612 
-1621 ESTDGLKWAAD
+1621 
-1632 DSYYSS
+1632 
-1638 NSASVSLYSTGCRFT
+1638 FT
-1653 NYSTSY
+1653 NLT
-1659 CTPTDD
+1659 TI
-1665 RAFDGFDRK
+1665 
-1674 TLGDKEGVVNG
+1674 
-1685 SENFALLKTQL
+1685 
-1696 GSNDDT
+1696 
-1702 DDVSSTTTVTLE
+1702 DVSDFDVSKATGLSNMFAGESITTI
-1714 ASKYPAHFYANTYG
+1714 YAKAGTDWSLTAPEEVISGSMFSGSHLADINNTAG
-1728 VRNGLTGD
+1728 V
-1736 YASGWYLPSFA
+1736 
-1747 EMCMLMR
+1747 E
-1754 QHETLESALT
+1754 
-1764 MLGDSLYGA
+1764 
-1773 DPDRTRTDDDESN
+1773 
-1786 DTYNWYWT
+1786 
-1794 SSYTGSGFWAVY
+1794 
-1806 YGMAFGSNYNQSMH
+1806 MAFVGTKVIETDSVTGYFT
-1820 VLAIRQF
+1820 AKD

>member
-73 DEPELV
+73 GEPEVV
-79 KSWAADED
+79 KIWSADEE
-87 TSTNALNVMLN
+87 TSTNALDVILN

-140 GDNSLEFNTK
+140 GDNSLEFDTK

-156 FINVMLYWHELDNVG
+156 FINIMLYWHELDNVG

-188 SIGDLV
+188 SIGELV

-216 TYQHQVAAGKYYL
+216 TYQQQVAAGKYYL
-229 VIQLK
+229 VIKLK

-262 ENPNDYYTIEYKTP
+262 ENPNNYYTIEYKTP

-323 NEIKGEDNVVSK
+323 NEVKGDDNVVSK

-342 RDEDCIGDKVEIINA
+342 RKEDCSGDKVEIINA

-416 YTWKVDGEEIQ
+416 YTWKVDGEIYQ
-427 YGSSNKLSYDMTDK
+427 DGISNKLICDMTDE
-441 ATGVYDVVLLAT
+441 ATGVYDVVLLAR

-468 RKYQVTFQLVG
+468 RKYKVTFQLVA
-479 APDEITGEGLEPVYV
+479 APDEITGEGLDPVYV

-499 DNTITAPEVTPPYG
+499 DKTITAPEVTPPYG

-518 VFNLPFD
+518 AFTIPFD

-574 LMTND
+574 LMTDD

-641 IIQNLK
+641 IIQNLT

-662 VVSGASV
+662 VASGASV
-669 TLGEGAYISE
+669 TFDEGVIISE
-679 NTAKRGGGVY
+679 NTAKRGGGVD
-689 VDGTLIIEDTRITN
+689 VDGTLIIEDVENVRITS
-703 NTSSGYGAG
+703 NTTSGYGAG

-723 GDIGANG
+723 GDIGANE
-730 FTDGTSDEAQGRSIY
+730 FTDNTSNEAQGRSIY
-745 VCASSG
+745 VCSPSG
-751 SVKISGSAIIND
+751 SVKISGSAIINN
-763 DVYLSSGTELIVA
+763 DVYLPSGTKLIVA
-776 GELTNSSSN
+776 GELTNSSSAPL
-785 TIATITPASY
+785 ATITPAAY

-828 GGNITGSNKYRLTEE
+828 GGNITGCNKYRLTEE
-843 GKLQALANIDD
+843 GKLQAFANIDD
-854 IVSQINNM
+854 IVSQITSM
-862 TASGTISVSGY
+862 TKSDTLYVSGY
-873 VEDGDTAIESISNA
+873 VEDEDGDSLISNISSA
-887 LTTLYASNPEIK
+887 LDNLYTQNSEIE
-899 VDLNLSGLENLT
+899 VDLDLSGLENLT
-911 RIPSYAFFTNAGSGR
+911 RVPTLAFFTNGSRGR

-938 TEIGDVAFR
+938 TEIGEYAFR
-947 DCEALT
+947 DCGITSISLPKSLT
-953 TVYLPA
+953 GI
-959 SLAEFPGWA
+959 EGNA
-968 FLECPSLSSVQLAE
+968 FFDCPSLKTVTLAE
-982 GSKTYKQVEKALYS
+982 GNSTFKKEGNILYTVD
-996 INGTELVLYCDK
+996 GTELVMYCDR
-1008 TETGSFTVP
+1008 TEEAELTIP
-1017 AEVTKIGDFAF
+1017 ATVTKIDSFAF
-1028 EGCQIANIDFA
+1028 QGSNVKSIAFEEN
-1039 EGSELTTLGSDVFYH
+1039 STLTELGSDVFYG
-1054 CSKLSSITLPD
+1054 CSKLASISLPD
-1065 TVAEVGHECV
+1065 TVSKVGGECIFNECASLKTFKV
-1075 FSDCT
+1075 PESLKELTYLFFGSCT
-1080 SLETFTVPANL
+1080 SLESV
-1091 TELTY
+1091 E
-1096 AFFSGCS
+1096 
-1103 NLTTVVLPAGLTTI
+1103 VPAGLTTI
-1117 ELNAFSSCDSLTI
+1117 ENSVFSGCSALDFI
-1130 VYYTGT
+1130 YFRGT
-1136 EEQKETLISNAG
+1136 EEQKGNISIGSDND
-1148 TGNEALTNATWDC
+1148 ALTNVTWVC
-1161 NSDGT
+1161 NFDGT

-1181 AAIASLF
+1181 AAIASL
-1188 TGITTDNTFA
+1188 ISDVDENTTLT

-1233 AGSGYKLVLNA
+1233 AGSGYTLVLNA

-1269 TDMRGMFA
+1269 TDMSGMFA
-1277 DCSKL
+1277 ECSNLTSVNLSGFDTSSVTDMSGMFNDCLKL

-1301 FYGCTYL
+1301 FYECTYL

-1340 STFNTSSVTSMAS
+1340 STFNTSSVRSMAS
-1353 MFNACKE
+1353 MFKACKE

-1369 FTTANVTDM
+1369 FTTANVTNM
-1378 SSMFSSCEWL
+1378 ASMFSSCKWL
-1388 RPLDVSKFNTS
+1388 RPLDVSKFDTS

-1405 YMFNKCEYL
+1405 YMFNNCGWL

-1421 FNTSSVTNMAYMFKG
+1421 FNTSNVTNMAYMFSE
-1436 CSALTSLDLSNFDAS
+1436 CLVLTSLDVSNFDFS
-1451 ALVVPTTDD
+1451 ALEEPASGNAGH
-1460 YKSNTDYMF
+1460 SNFMF
-1469 YGCTNL
+1469 YGCTAL
-1475 ESVTLPSKG
+1475 SSVVLPSTG
-1484 LKKIGYCAFLND
+1484 LTKLGYGEFGSD
-1496 TSLTSIIIPASVT
+1496 TSLTSITIPATVTEIGESAFYGCTGLTSIVIPASVT
-1509 AIGGRAFDGCTALTA
+1509 TIGAYAFDGCTNLTA
-1524 INCIGASGS
+1524 INCRGAEGS
-1533 IDIASDA
+1533 ITRGAA
-1540 IPSSATVNYNY
+1540 WKPSTATVNYNY
-1551 VVPIGS
+1551 GKISLKSGSVLNGLFMQIKDNGNSILGFAKASSLDGADYTIVTETFGSTETAYLDAENESVPFWVDSGTIYYYVEEGFTLL
-1557 KSAPDAVG
+1557 VG
-1565 DIVFSDGSAEAY
+1565 DGSNMFAGDSFRFNTIDVSDFDVSQATSLDGMFSNSGQLTTIYAKAGTDWSATAPS
-1577 TEGMT
+1577 G
-1582 LTDEQKSSAVAVIF
+1582 VA
-1596 YKGELCSSD
+1596 GESMF
-1605 STTTRIL
+1605 L
-1612 GVGLKNSSS
+1612 GCNSLKNYDS
-1621 ESTDGLKWAAD
+1621 EYTDI
-1632 DSYYSS
+1632 S
-1638 NSASVSLYSTGCRFT
+1638 
-1653 NYSTSY
+1653 
-1659 CTPTDD
+1659 
-1665 RAFDGFDRK
+1665 RAFVGTKDSVTGFF
-1674 TLGDKEGVVNG
+1674 TAKE
-1685 SENFALLKTQL
+1685 
-1696 GSNDDT
+1696 
-1702 DDVSSTTTVTLE
+1702 
-1714 ASKYPAHFYANTYG
+1714 
-1728 VRNGLTGD
+1728 
-1736 YASGWYLPSFA
+1736 
-1747 EMCMLMR
+1747 
-1754 QHETLESALT
+1754 
-1764 MLGDSLYGA
+1764 
-1773 DPDRTRTDDDESN
+1773 
-1786 DTYNWYWT
+1786 
-1794 SSYTGSGFWAVY
+1794 
-1806 YGMAFGSNYNQSMH
+1806 
-1820 VLAIRQF
+1820 